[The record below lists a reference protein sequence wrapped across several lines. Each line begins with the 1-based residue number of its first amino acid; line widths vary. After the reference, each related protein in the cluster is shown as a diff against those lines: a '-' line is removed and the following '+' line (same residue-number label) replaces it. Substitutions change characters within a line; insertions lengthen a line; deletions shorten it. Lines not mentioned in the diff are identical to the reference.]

1 MGLPRAACFLC
12 GSVSGLYLCCTM
24 RADAMK
30 TAEKAPKKGLKY
42 YRQVVKERGF
52 KALMKEAGWKVALI
66 VFLFF
71 LGKGLLWLTIPYLVA
86 KGIWA
91 D

>member
-1 MGLPRAACFLC
+1 
-12 GSVSGLYLCCTM
+12 
-24 RADAMK
+24 MK

-71 LGKGLLWLTIPYLVA
+71 LSNFSL
-86 KGIWA
+86 
-91 D
+91 

>member
-1 MGLPRAACFLC
+1 
-12 GSVSGLYLCCTM
+12 
-24 RADAMK
+24 MK
-30 TAEKAPKKGLKY
+30 TAKKAPKKGLKY
-42 YRQVVKERGF
+42 YRQVVKERGL
-52 KALMKEAGWKVALI
+52 KALMKEAGWKVALM

-71 LGKGLLWLTIPYLVA
+71 LGKGLLWLIIPYLVA